1 MERDTNWVQ
10 NNLINQT
17 KILYKDSEI
26 TSEQTGLNELEFI
39 QTERHWFTDAI
50 TLNTNDSVNMLNLV
64 EGEEAQIESL
74 DSSFQPFIVHYGE
87 TFIVP
92 EQVKAYRVRAIA
104 PIKKHAIIQAFVRN

>member
-26 TSEQTGLNELEFI
+26 TSEQTGLHELEFI
-39 QTERHWFTDAI
+39 QTERHWFTGSI
-50 TLNTNDSVNMLNLV
+50 ILNTNGSVNMLNLV
-64 EGEEAQIESL
+64 EGETAQIESL
-74 DSSFQPFIVHYGE
+74 DNSFHPFIVHYGE

-92 EQVKAYRVRAIA
+92 EQVKTYRVHAIN
-104 PIKKHAIIQAFVRN
+104 PTKKHAIIQAFVKN